1 MPSPKIDSH
10 GSFLRLYVECEE
22 FLHVFLRLLLPTLD
36 HAHGQTKQDSLFGD
50 VKAPTFIGG
59 LMCTGRPEY
68 LSSQW

>member
-36 HAHGQTKQDSLFGD
+36 HAHGQTKQDSLFGNL
-50 VKAPTFIGG
+50 KAPTFIGEIDVYE
-59 LMCTGRPEY
+59 MP
-68 LSSQW
+68 